1 MKNQGPSR
9 VQTLNV
15 TSKVAPYPSFLIR
28 AMAPEEPAPRTCITG
43 AGASFGP
50 VDFSPTRSHKQ
61 RLRLSLVYGC
71 GSPTRLSYYLV

>member
-1 MKNQGPSR
+1 MKNQGPSQ
-9 VQTLNV
+9 VQTLKV

-50 VDFSPTRSHKQ
+50 VDFSPTR
-61 RLRLSLVYGC
+61 
-71 GSPTRLSYYLV
+71 